1 MRMLDVHVHHT
12 QPQGTPV
19 KKAAANGSA
28 SKSDRGGNADDSGD
42 DEEDEDDNDEA
53 EEEALQDTEM
63 LQASVGGCGGD
74 EDRRMHYRVSMS

>member
-1 MRMLDVHVHHT
+1 MRMPDVHVHHT
-12 QPQGTPV
+12 QQGTPV

-42 DEEDEDDNDEA
+42 DEGEDDDEDNDED

-63 LQASVGGCGGD
+63 LQASVGGCGG
-74 EDRRMHYRVSMS
+74 